1 MLVLLIIYAK
11 RRESARFL
19 RIQNNLQGIL
29 GKQALLTTYYG
40 YTHYG
45 YTYYGSL
52 GNKQAPYS
60 PLQPSYHPLYPSS
73 HPLQR
78 RTVPHSGLFP
88 QQLHALA
95 GGVGTEK
102 NLNPRAS
109 GRRSSIGI
117 GVGHADLFG
126 SHTNIF
132 GDGQLSP
139 GGDNQLAPWRAS
151 GRRASCGLPGLS
163 LFQGSTSVEPAR
175 QRGLSAV
182 AYAGGPGLPG
192 SSGLAELPGLPE
204 DSVAPSK
211 MGRVGMRRCT
221 GSDRPPLAGNG
232 PAAPGSAAAPEPSA
246 AAKKPVKKSMAGG
259 AKGKVAGSMKPIQ
272 P

>member
-1 MLVLLIIYAK
+1 MA
-11 RRESARFL
+11 
-19 RIQNNLQGIL
+19 IL
-29 GKQALLTTYYG
+29 TVAAWATSRLLT
-40 YTHYG
+40 
-45 YTYYGSL
+45 
-52 GNKQAPYS
+52 APYS
-60 PLQPSYHPLYPSS
+60 QATTPYTKAATPYSAVQSLTPAPL
-73 HPLQR
+73 
-78 RTVPHSGLFP
+78 P

-109 GRRSSIGI
+109 RRRSSIGI

-139 GGDNQLAPWRAS
+139 GGDNQLAPSRAS

-163 LFQGSTSVEPAR
+163 LFQGSTSAEPAR

-246 AAKKPVKKSMAGG
+246 AAKKPVKKSMVGG